1 MRILFLDSGYPG
13 RLGPLAGLLGADTD
27 NEVLFASSRQRRD
40 YSLPGVRR
48 VLLRRH
54 APKAPAAGTD
64 ERVAASLWQ
73 EALKNGESAAASLR
87 AVAERGF
94 APDMVFAHA
103 AGGAAFFAPLVF
115 PAAFHVAYADS
126 GPRSGPLTPV
136 SQRVRIDLQS
146 IQFMRSQCCF
156 AFSDR
161 RREQFPL
168 LVREGISLVPPFV
181 DTQVFSRAAAGH
193 FAGFDIPCGAAAPAT
208 PGAGADERGAP
219 IVVVNGR
226 GLAPRD
232 FVAALRFCLGLLAA
246 RADLRVAL
254 LTDNSGQSRAAAAAA
269 GTLSAAAA
277 GRLLAVDFLAFTAYR
292 DLLACAALV
301 ICPVARARR
310 EPCVSF
316 LLEAMSCECLLMAPA
331 ALVAQVN
338 FLRPGVNMLDL
349 PAEGPKASPGV
360 SPDALP
366 GVSPAGAAVRAALQA
381 LEQASQH
388 AGVREASPLGR
399 MARRNV
405 CAHFDQAVV
414 APGHLALVMQAW
426 AAWKK
431 KRDRA

>member
-13 RLGPLAGLLGADTD
+13 RLGPLAGLLGADAD

-73 EALKNGESAAASLR
+73 EALKTGESAAASLR

-193 FAGFDIPCGAAAPAT
+193 FAGFDIPGA
-208 PGAGADERGAP
+208 ADERDAP

-232 FVAALRFCLGLLAA
+232 FVAALRFCLGLLEA
-246 RADLRVAL
+246 RGDVRVAL
-254 LTDNSGQSRAAAAAA
+254 LTDNSGQSRAAAGAASS
-269 GTLSAAAA
+269 LSAAAA

-292 DLLACAALV
+292 DLLACATLV
-301 ICPVARARR
+301 ICPVAQARR

-338 FLRPGVNMLDL
+338 FLRPGVNMLEL
-349 PAEGPKASPGV
+349 PAEGPQA
-360 SPDALP
+360 SPDASPRASSAASP

-388 AGVREASPLGR
+388 AGMREASPLGR

>member
-13 RLGPLAGLLGADTD
+13 RLGPLAGLLGADAD

-73 EALKNGESAAASLR
+73 EALKTGESAAASLR

-193 FAGFDIPCGAAAPAT
+193 FAGFDIPGA
-208 PGAGADERGAP
+208 ADERDAP

-246 RADLRVAL
+246 RGDVRVAL
-254 LTDNSGQSRAAAAAA
+254 LTDNSGQSRAAAGAARS
-269 GTLSAAAA
+269 LSAVAA

-301 ICPVARARR
+301 ICPVAQARR

-338 FLRPGVNMLDL
+338 FLRPGVNMLEL
-349 PAEGPKASPGV
+349 PAEGPQA
-360 SPDALP
+360 SPDASPRASSAASP

-381 LEQASQH
+381 LEQALQH
-388 AGVREASPLGR
+388 AGMREASPLGR